1 MDPCRIRLDPRSSG
15 ITFSSNEFRFQ
26 PGTGGSGGDKG
37 PPNWASML
45 PFIGLNCIK
54 YVHPSGSAF
63 IFNTR

>member
-37 PPNWASML
+37 PTKL
-45 PFIGLNCIK
+45 GLNASIHRPKLYKIC
-54 YVHPSGSAF
+54 PSVRKCLH
-63 IFNTR
+63 I